1 MEIPTTSVQWPVAK
15 GRISIYF
22 VCKPL
27 QKLCNSHELPV
38 NSKMNNLMIHNRKL
52 RNISWFPLYILWLL
66 TIDKDGWWWSREGI
80 PSMKNSPDFLF
91 ELSLVSRSVIFNII
105 LNTRF
110 FVPGNYDKALLE
122 QFLFFN
128 PRVGHCH

>member
-1 MEIPTTSVQWPVAK
+1 
-15 GRISIYF
+15 
-22 VCKPL
+22 
-27 QKLCNSHELPV
+27 
-38 NSKMNNLMIHNRKL
+38 MIQNKKL

-122 QFLFFN
+122 WFLYFN
-128 PRVGHCH
+128 QELDIVSLVYNYTKYLSNIWRC